1 MPTNLSKVAT
11 ERGIKYFLISFV
23 DLFGILRSK
32 LVPARAIAGMQ
43 KDGAGFAGF
52 AAWLDMTPADSDM
65 FSIPDPDSLIQLPW
79 KPEVGWLAGD
89 LVMDGNAVEASPRV
103 ALKQQIARAEIRG
116 FRMKTGVE
124 CEYFLVSADGSS
136 ISDVNDIQEKPCYD
150 QSALMRQY
158 DVISEICDCMIDLGW
173 GPYQN
178 DHEDANGQFEMNWD
192 YDDALVT
199 ADRHVFFKYM
209 VKAIAEKH
217 GLRATFMPKPFSNL
231 TGNGCHAHVSV
242 WDKTGQNNVFEDT
255 GDEMGLSK
263 TAYHF
268 LGGILHNA
276 QALTAVFNPTVNSYK
291 RIDAQ
296 VTTSG
301 ATWSP
306 NAVTYGGN
314 NRTHMVR
321 IPDKGRFELRLMDG
335 AANPY
340 LLQAGILAAGLD
352 GVESER
358 DPGKRLDVN
367 MYTDGHKIRG
377 LRRLPANLLDA
388 IRLFEK
394 SKVLRSGLGNALVD
408 SYAKLKYQDWR
419 SYSSAISQWEREH
432 TLDC

>member
-217 GLRATFMPKPFSNL
+217 ELRATFMPKPFSNL

-242 WDKTGQNNVFEDT
+242 WDKTGQNNLFEDS

-291 RIDAQ
+291 RIDGQ
-296 VTTSG
+296 VTLPG

-321 IPDKGRFELRLMDG
+321 IPGPGRFELRLMDG
-335 AANPY
+335 AVNPY